1 MYEALIQQTQEA
13 LDRTSKWAE
22 AGWTAR
28 FGPRA
33 VAVSSLKE
41 AMALPRTAVYG
52 EEARNYWR
60 QVVLTAEDSSAYGRK
75 ALEALRAGDIRKAA
89 DALYFAHYMEKPIA
103 EYSRTWLPVY
113 EAAMEETAACC

>member
-33 VAVSSLKE
+33 VAVSSLKD

-60 QVVLTAEDSSAYGRK
+60 QVVLTAEDTSAYGRK
-75 ALEALRAGDIRKAA
+75 ALEALRAGDILKAA
-89 DALYFAHYMEKPIA
+89 DALYFAQYMEKPIA
-103 EYSRTWLPVY
+103 EHARTWMSLCQ
-113 EAAMEETAACC
+113 AAMEEAAACC